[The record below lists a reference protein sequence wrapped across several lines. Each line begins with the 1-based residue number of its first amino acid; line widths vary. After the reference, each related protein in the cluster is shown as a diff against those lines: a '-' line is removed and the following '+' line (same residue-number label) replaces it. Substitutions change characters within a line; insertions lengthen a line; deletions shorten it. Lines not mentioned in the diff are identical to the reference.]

1 MRSKPRGGAH
11 LGDFLHRW
19 RVLDSWRDVRDHR
32 GGAPSAQAREN
43 RGAGR
48 PDNGCDETKGRKPPQ
63 ILSICGTIKEM
74 REQ

>member
-32 GGAPSAQAREN
+32 EGAPSAQAREN

-48 PDNGCDETKGRKPPQ
+48 PDNGCDETKVRKPPQ
-63 ILSICGTIKEM
+63 LWSIGRTIKEM
-74 REQ
+74 RE